1 MAWSEFAGFIVVLAA
16 AAAIPGPDIA
26 AIIGSCLAGGFR
38 RAFVVIIGIVAGHA
52 LWMLAAATGLAA
64 IAQALGPAFIAVK
77 IGAAL
82 YLLWLAYQ
90 LWTAPVDDE
99 LPAEDFAPRRG
110 AGLLTGLVVAL
121 SNPKALVFFSAV
133 VPAVLPVS
141 ALSAPD
147 VALVVAASSATLF
160 AVFTSWALI
169 AAQARTLLKKAARR
183 QALNRVSAV
192 VLAGTGIAVA
202 SR

>member
-26 AIIGSCLAGGFR
+26 AIIGSCLAGGVI
-38 RAFVVIIGIVAGHA
+38 RAFSVILGIVAGHA
-52 LWMLAAATGLAA
+52 VWMLAAATGLAA

-90 LWTAPVDDE
+90 LWTAPVADE
-99 LPAEDFAPRRG
+99 LPPEEFSARRG
-110 AGLLTGLVVAL
+110 GGFLTGLIVAL

-141 ALSAPD
+141 QLAIPD
-147 VALVVAASSATLF
+147 LALVVAASSLTLF
-160 AVFTSWALI
+160 AVFSGWALI
-169 AAQARTLLKKAARR
+169 AAKARTLLKKAARR
-183 QALNRVSAV
+183 QALNRISAV